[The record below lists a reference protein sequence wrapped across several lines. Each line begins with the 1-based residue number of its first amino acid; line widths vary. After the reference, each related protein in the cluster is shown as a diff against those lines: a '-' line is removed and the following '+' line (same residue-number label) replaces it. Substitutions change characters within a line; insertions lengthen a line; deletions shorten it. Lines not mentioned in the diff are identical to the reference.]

1 MGSCTGLTNTQD
13 DIQQPPGFRVMLA
26 HSLGGCLRACLC
38 VCVCVCVCVKKAD

>member
-13 DIQQPPGFRVMLA
+13 DIQQSPGFRVMLA

-38 VCVCVCVCVKKAD
+38 VFVFVSVCVCEEG